1 MKKFNVPN
9 YVKYKD
15 DVQQSI
21 DRVVDNH
28 QDEEPNQE
36 WSRDELIIYF
46 LPLVEEIAR
55 RFSTSDQASGVMDI
69 SDLIQ
74 DGSIGLIHAVDR
86 IDWETVNISAD
97 KLNTLKSF
105 LSKRIKGAIRRAI
118 DINRG
123 DIRIPEHKLN
133 EIRRTEDEN
142 DKIVQMFF
150 NSIFLSID
158 SYATEDE
165 NIMHEVEDKSEVY
178 NIDLMN
184 AYLLTLMDKHLN
196 EKEYEVLRMSY
207 GLDCEKYSAKYI
219 ADKLNIEG
227 TASYVRV
234 SQIKREAIDK
244 LIASVHPDQV
254 IDFL

>member
-9 YVKYKD
+9 YVKYKE

-69 SDLIQ
+69 TDLIQ
-74 DGSIGLIHAVDR
+74 DGSIGLISAVDR
-86 IDWETVNISAD
+86 IDWETVNISTD
-97 KLNTLKSF
+97 RLTTLKSF

-158 SYATEDE
+158 SYDKDDN
-165 NIMHEVEDKSEVY
+165 NIMYEVEDKSEAY
-178 NIDLMN
+178 NIGLMN
-184 AYLLTLMDKHLN
+184 VYLLTLMKTHLN
-196 EKEYEVLRMSY
+196 DKEYDVLRMSY
-207 GLDCEKYSAKYI
+207 GLDCEKYSAKEI

-244 LIASVHPDQV
+244 LIANVHPDQV

>member
-1 MKKFNVPN
+1 MKKFNVSN

-28 QDEEPNQE
+28 QDEEPNE
-36 WSRDELIIYF
+36 SWSRDELIIYF

-74 DGSIGLIHAVDR
+74 DGSIGLISAVDR
-86 IDWETVNISAD
+86 IDWETVRSGTD
-97 KLNTLKSF
+97 KFNTLKSF

-133 EIRRTEDEN
+133 EIRKKDDEN

-158 SYATEDE
+158 SYASDNE
-165 NIMHEVEDKSEVY
+165 NIMYEVEDKSEMY
-178 NIDLMN
+178 NINLMN
-184 AYLLTLMDKHLN
+184 AYLLSLMKKNLS

-207 GLDCEKYSAKYI
+207 GLDCEKHSAKEI
-219 ADKLNIEG
+219 ANKLNIEG

-244 LIASVHPDQV
+244 LIANVEPSQV
-254 IDFL
+254 IDYL

>member
-21 DRVVDNH
+21 DRVIENH
-28 QDEEPNQE
+28 QDEEPNE
-36 WSRDELIIYF
+36 SWSRDELIIYF

-69 SDLIQ
+69 TDLIQ
-74 DGSIGLIHAVDR
+74 DGSIGLTYAVDR
-86 IDWETVNISAD
+86 IDWETINASTN
-97 KLNTLKSF
+97 KLTTLKSF

-158 SYATEDE
+158 SFSEDE
-165 NIMHEVEDKSEVY
+165 DNIMYEVEDKSEKY

-184 AYLLTLMDKHLN
+184 SYLLTLMRKYLN
-196 EKEYEVLRMSY
+196 EKEFDVLRMSY
-207 GLDCEKYSAKYI
+207 GLDCEKHSAKDI
-219 ADKLNIEG
+219 AIKLNIEG

-244 LIASVHPDQV
+244 LISNVTPDQV

>member
-21 DRVVDNH
+21 DRVIENH
-28 QDEEPNQE
+28 QDEEPNE
-36 WSRDELIIYF
+36 SWSRDELIIYF

-69 SDLIQ
+69 TDLIQ
-74 DGSIGLIHAVDR
+74 DGSIGLTYAVDR
-86 IDWETVNISAD
+86 IDWETINVSTS
-97 KLNTLKSF
+97 KLTTLKSF

-158 SYATEDE
+158 SFSEDE
-165 NIMHEVEDKSEVY
+165 DNMMYEVEDKSEKY

-184 AYLLTLMDKHLN
+184 SYLLTLMRKYLN
-196 EKEYEVLRMSY
+196 EKEFDVLRMSY
-207 GLDCEKYSAKYI
+207 GLDCEKHSAKDI
-219 ADKLNIEG
+219 AIKLNIEG

-244 LIASVHPDQV
+244 LISNVTPDQV

>member
-21 DRVVDNH
+21 DRVIENH
-28 QDEEPNQE
+28 QDEEPNE
-36 WSRDELIIYF
+36 LWSRNELIIYF

-69 SDLIQ
+69 TDLIQ
-74 DGSIGLIHAVDR
+74 DGSIGLTYAVDR
-86 IDWETVNISAD
+86 IDWETINISTS
-97 KLNTLKSF
+97 KLTTLKSF

-158 SYATEDE
+158 SFSEDE
-165 NIMHEVEDKSEVY
+165 DNMMYEVEDKSEKY

-184 AYLLTLMDKHLN
+184 SYLLTLMRKYLN
-196 EKEYEVLRMSY
+196 EKEFDVLRMSY
-207 GLDCEKYSAKYI
+207 GLDCEKHSAKDI
-219 ADKLNIEG
+219 AIKLNIEG

-244 LIASVHPDQV
+244 LISNVTPDQV

>member
-21 DRVVDNH
+21 DRVIDNH
-28 QDEEPNQE
+28 QEEEPNE
-36 WSRDELIIYF
+36 TWSRDELIIYF
-46 LPLVEEIAR
+46 LPLVEDIAR

-69 SDLIQ
+69 ADLIQ
-74 DGSIGLIHAVDR
+74 DGSIGLVYAVDK
-86 IDWETVNISAD
+86 IDWETVRVGAD
-97 KLNTLKSF
+97 RLNTLKSF

-158 SYATEDE
+158 SYATEDN
-165 NIMHEVEDKSEVY
+165 NIMYEVEDKSEVY

-184 AYLLTLMDKHLN
+184 TYLLTLMSTHLN
-196 EKEYEVLRMSY
+196 KKEYDVLRMSY
-207 GLDCEKYSAKYI
+207 GLDCDKYSAKDI
-219 ADKLNIEG
+219 ANELNIDG

-244 LIASVHPDQV
+244 LIANVKPDQV
-254 IDFL
+254 IDYL